1 MAVDKLVDSTALDT
15 SLTAIADAIRAKTG
29 GSSQLVFPMQFVS
42 EIGNIPSGG
51 GSHSGTFTPASR
63 QFTYTFYAP
72 GCTYLACGLTEPAD
86 TTTGKAFVYC
96 FFCSAGHYY
105 SCRSGNNGSGS
116 AGDIN
121 INTNPSVTY
130 ANDTFTLTWATAADT
145 TKVPQVGKTY
155 TWCAW

>member
-51 GSHSGTFTPASR
+51 GSYSGTFTPASR

-72 GCTYLACGLTEPAD
+72 GCTYLACGLTGTAD
-86 TTTGKAFVYC
+86 LTTGVAFVYA
-96 FFCSAGHYY
+96 FFCYAGHYY
-105 SCRSGNNGSGS
+105 CSRSSNSGNSA
-116 AGDIN
+116 AGDAN
-121 INTNPSVTY
+121 VSSNPTVTY
-130 ANDTFTLTWATAADT
+130 ANDTFTLNWGAQSNI
-145 TKVPQVGKTY
+145 TKVPQVGSEY